1 MNIPA
6 MIFAVILAGLVGWQ
20 LVTGKVVDRN
30 WRPSI
35 TLQENPGM
43 YWFIVIA
50 QGAILAVVLYT
61 GKTSWQVP

>member
-1 MNIPA
+1 

-20 LVTGKVVDRN
+20 LVTGKAVDRN

-35 TLQENPGM
+35 TRQENPGM

-50 QGAILAVVLYT
+50 QSALLAIVLYT
-61 GKTSWQVP
+61 GKTSWQFP